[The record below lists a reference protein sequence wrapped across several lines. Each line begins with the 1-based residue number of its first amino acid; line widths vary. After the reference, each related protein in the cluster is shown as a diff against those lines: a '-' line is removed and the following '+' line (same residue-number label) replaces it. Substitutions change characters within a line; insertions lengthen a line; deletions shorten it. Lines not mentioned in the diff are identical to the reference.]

1 MENVYKQIFL
11 CVKLIKLKK
20 EGDLLD
26 AIISTFSFRCL
37 LFMESFKLYGIET
50 ILHSMTVIKTGK
62 LGEMKIL
69 NECSENKVQ
78 NKYK

>member
-1 MENVYKQIFL
+1 MWIKQIFL

-37 LFMESFKLYGIET
+37 LFM
-50 ILHSMTVIKTGK
+50 
-62 LGEMKIL
+62 
-69 NECSENKVQ
+69 
-78 NKYK
+78 